1 MTLARTRSPILPFQ
15 LEVVRRQQLS
25 PTFVRLTL
33 GGGALRT
40 FHAGGPLGLRDTR
53 IKLVVGASG
62 SGDVPV
68 PDTSGDTWYSRWRAQ
83 DVEVRG
89 VLRTY
94 TARRL
99 HADGRGPLLDVDF
112 VIHRD
117 EYGRLGPAC
126 AFAASATT
134 GDAITVLGPN
144 TAVGGYGGAEWQ
156 PPPVETA
163 GRVLL
168 VADETALPAVASVL
182 STLPAGYQGDAIVEV
197 PDSRDFLDLPTRS
210 QVRTCWL
217 ARGDRRRGALVL
229 ATLAELLAGPTAPG
243 GPELLDPDALL
254 WDVPVAPAAAGR
266 YAWVAGEASVVR
278 DVRRALLGAGFDRAQ
293 VAFMG
298 YWREGRAEGS

>member
-25 PTFVRLTL
+25 PTFLRLTL
-33 GGGALRT
+33 GGPALRE
-40 FHAGGPLGLRDTR
+40 FHDGGPLGPRDTR
-53 IKLVVGASG
+53 IKIVVSATG

-68 PDTSGDTWYSRWRAQ
+68 PDTTGDGWYSRWRAQ
-83 DVEVRG
+83 DVAVRG

-99 HADGRGPLLDVDF
+99 HSDGRGPLLDVDF
-112 VIHRD
+112 VIHPD
-117 EYGRLGPAC
+117 EHGRLGPAC
-126 AFAASATT
+126 AFAVDAAP
-134 GDAITVLGPN
+134 GAAITVLGPN
-144 TAVGGYGGAEWQ
+144 AAVAGYGGMEWQ
-156 PPPVETA
+156 PPPVDAA
-163 GRVLL
+163 GQVLL

-182 STLPAGYQGDAIVEV
+182 STLPAGYRGDAIVEV
-197 PDSRDFLDLPTRS
+197 PDSRDFLALPTVS

-229 ATLAELLAGPTAPG
+229 ATLAELLARPALPTAA
-243 GPELLDPDALL
+243 EALDPEALL
-254 WDVPVAPAAAGR
+254 WDVPAAPVAGR